1 MCHRPTREPAA
12 KGGAS
17 SSHWDKEGHV
27 KTGVSPE
34 VLVIVNSITAVAT
47 ILAAGLGAWAVARNT
62 QRTLGHAGA
71 QAQNDRAEVKQA
83 TLLAARRE
91 AFVSHLAALNG
102 LGAAMHEYWVVLSEE
117 EGARPEA
124 RASLA
129 RAISALGHAEAA
141 AVLAAPDSL
150 RECIDEATSV
160 VQRGAMVM
168 LREGVG
174 DDFPDLL
181 SRANEAVVTMED
193 EMRKCLES
201 GS

>member
-1 MCHRPTREPAA
+1 
-12 KGGAS
+12 
-17 SSHWDKEGHV
+17 
-27 KTGVSPE
+27 
-34 VLVIVNSITAVAT
+34 
-47 ILAAGLGAWAVARNT
+47 
-62 QRTLGHAGA
+62 
-71 QAQNDRAEVKQA
+71 
-83 TLLAARRE
+83 
-91 AFVSHLAALNG
+91 
-102 LGAAMHEYWVVLSEE
+102 MHEYWVVLSEE